1 MRSILIEGFSNR
13 LSDCSDLESSGR
25 LANKFSTRIVILPLC
40 EPFVYGLF
48 LRTLAPLRRFGSAQH
63 MLCASHR
70 CFRLHCSES
79 VRDTFLKVVLL
90 NSWQHLIDIAWPATR
105 VDILALYSILQIMNS
120 QYISVKQAFNLAVG
134 SEITLRGWVR
144 SRRDSKGVTFI
155 ELNDGSRFKS
165 MQLVVDAGVV
175 PDETLKQITTG
186 SSIAASGQLVES
198 PAKGQAVEL
207 KVNEISVYG
216 TADPVTYPLQKKG
229 HTLEFLRD
237 IGHLR
242 VRSNTF
248 GAAFRV
254 RNALTHAIHTFFQER
269 DFIYVQTPIIT
280 TSDCEGAGQMFNVT
294 SLSLAN
300 PPRTADG
307 NINWQQDFFGRP
319 AYLTVS
325 GQLEGEIFAL
335 AFSKIY
341 TFGPT
346 FRAENSN
353 TPRHLAEFW
362 MIEPEMAF
370 YELKDNMALAEEFL
384 KFIIRY
390 VLEHCP
396 EDLEFFNERIEKTVL
411 STLEHVAESKFGHIT
426 YTDAIQELKKSG
438 RTWEFP
444 VEWGVDLQTEH
455 ERFLS
460 EELFKKPVI
469 VTDYPKDIKAFYM
482 RVNDDNKT
490 VRAMDVLVPRVGEII
505 GGSQRE
511 DRHDVLLQRLRDS
524 GLDEKAYWWYFDL
537 RRYGSVPHSGF
548 GLGLERMMMYLTGL
562 KNIRD
567 VIPFPRTP
575 GNADF

>member
-1 MRSILIEGFSNR
+1 M
-13 LSDCSDLESSGR
+13 DQQ
-25 LANKFSTRIVILPLC
+25 AV
-40 EPFVYGLF
+40 
-48 LRTLAPLRRFGSAQH
+48 
-63 MLCASHR
+63 
-70 CFRLHCSES
+70 
-79 VRDTFLKVVLL
+79 
-90 NSWQHLIDIAWPATR
+90 
-105 VDILALYSILQIMNS
+105 
-120 QYISVKQAFNLAVG
+120 SVKQAFTLPIGA
-134 SEITLRGWVR
+134 SIKLRGWVR

-165 MQLVVDAGVV
+165 MQLVVDSGAVA
-175 PDETLKQITTG
+175 EEILKQVTTG
-186 SSIAASGQLVES
+186 SSIEARGVLVES

-207 KVNEISVYG
+207 KVSQIHVYG
-216 TADPVTYPLQKKG
+216 SADSGSYPLQKKG
-229 HTLEFLRD
+229 HTLEFLRE
-237 IGHLR
+237 ISHLR

-254 RNALTHAIHTFFQER
+254 RNALTHGIHTFFQER

-294 SLSLAN
+294 SLN
-300 PPRTADG
+300 MNRPPHTTDG
-307 NINWQQDFFGRP
+307 KVDWQQDFFGRP

-325 GQLEGEIFAL
+325 GQLEAEIFAL
-335 AFSKIY
+335 AFCKVY

-370 YELKDNMALAEEFL
+370 YELPDNMRLAEEFL
-384 KFIIRY
+384 KYIIRY
-390 VLEHCP
+390 VLDRCR
-396 EDLEFFNERIEKTVL
+396 EDLEFFNERIEKSVL
-411 STLEHVAESKFGHIT
+411 STLEHVAESSFGHIT
-426 YTDAIQELKKSG
+426 YTEAVEELKKSG
-438 RTWEFP
+438 RVWEFP
-444 VEWGVDLQTEH
+444 VEWGHDLQTEH

-460 EELFKKPVI
+460 EEIFKKPVI
-469 VTDYPKDIKAFYM
+469 VTDYPKDIKPFYM
-482 RVNDDNKT
+482 RINDDDRT

-511 DRHDVLLQRLRDS
+511 DRYDVLLERLRAS
-524 GLDEKAYWWYFDL
+524 GLDEKAYSWYLDL
-537 RRYGSVPHSGF
+537 RKFGSVPHSGF
-548 GLGLERMMMYLTGL
+548 GLGLERIMMYLTGL

>member
-1 MRSILIEGFSNR
+1 MRTTASSELRAPFPGSMLYAPCSPLLIVDTIADYPILGSM
-13 LSDCSDLESSGR
+13 SD
-25 LANKFSTRIVILPLC
+25 
-40 EPFVYGLF
+40 
-48 LRTLAPLRRFGSAQH
+48 
-63 MLCASHR
+63 
-70 CFRLHCSES
+70 
-79 VRDTFLKVVLL
+79 VV
-90 NSWQHLIDIAWPATR
+90 
-105 VDILALYSILQIMNS
+105 
-120 QYISVKQAFNLAVG
+120 SVKQAFLSPVG
-134 SEITLRGWVR
+134 RALTLRGWVR

-165 MQLVVDAGVV
+165 MQLVVESGVV
-175 PDETLKQITTG
+175 PEELLKQVTTG
-186 SSIAASGQLVES
+186 SSIAAAGVLVES

-207 KVNEISVYG
+207 KVQHIDLYG
-216 TADPVTYPLQKKG
+216 GADPVSYPLQKKG

-269 DFIYVQTPIIT
+269 DFLYVQTPIIT
-280 TSDCEGAGQMFNVT
+280 TSDCEGAGQLFNVT
-294 SLSLAN
+294 SLNLRN
-300 PPRTADG
+300 IPRQADG
-307 NINWQQDFFGRP
+307 NIDWSQDFFSRP
-319 AYLTVS
+319 AFLTVS
-325 GQLEGEIFAL
+325 GQLEAEIFAL
-335 AFSKIY
+335 AFSKVY

-370 YELKDNMALAEEFL
+370 YNLQDDMALAEEFL
-384 KFIIRY
+384 KSTIRY
-390 VLEHCP
+390 VLEHCG
-396 EDLEFFNERIEKTVL
+396 EDLQFFNERVEKTVL
-411 STLEHVAESKFGHIT
+411 STLEHVAESSFGHIT
-426 YTDAIQELKKSG
+426 YTDAIEELKKSG
-438 RTWEFP
+438 KAWEFP
-444 VEWGVDLQTEH
+444 VEWGNDLQTEH

-460 EELFKKPVI
+460 EEIFKKPVI
-469 VTDYPKDIKAFYM
+469 VTDYPKHIKPFYM
-482 RVNDDNKT
+482 RVNDDEKT

-511 DRHDVLLQRLRDS
+511 ERYDVLLDRLREA
-524 GLDEKAYWWYFDL
+524 GLDEKAYWWYLDL
-537 RRYGSVPHSGF
+537 RRFGSVVHSGF

-575 GNADF
+575 GSAEF

>member
-1 MRSILIEGFSNR
+1 MDQPSVSVKHAF
-13 LSDCSDLESSGR
+13 
-25 LANKFSTRIVILPLC
+25 TLPL
-40 EPFVYGLF
+40 GA
-48 LRTLAPLRRFGSAQH
+48 TL
-63 MLCASHR
+63 
-70 CFRLHCSES
+70 
-79 VRDTFLKVVLL
+79 
-90 NSWQHLIDIAWPATR
+90 
-105 VDILALYSILQIMNS
+105 
-120 QYISVKQAFNLAVG
+120 
-134 SEITLRGWVR
+134 TLRGWVR
-144 SRRDSKGVTFI
+144 SRRDSKGITFI

-165 MQLVVDAGVV
+165 MQLVVEAGRV
-175 PDETLKQITTG
+175 PEETLKQVTTG
-186 SSIAASGQLVES
+186 SSIAASGVLVES

-207 KVNEISVYG
+207 KAASIHLYG
-216 TADPVTYPLQKKG
+216 TAEAATYPLQKKG
-229 HTLEFLRD
+229 HTLEFLRE
-237 IGHLR
+237 ISHLR

-269 DFIYVQTPIIT
+269 DFLYVQTPIIT
-280 TSDCEGAGQMFNVT
+280 TSDCEGAGQMFGVT
-294 SLSLAN
+294 TLDLQH
-300 PPRTADG
+300 PPVAADG
-307 NINWQQDFFGRP
+307 TIDWQQDFFSKP

-325 GQLEGEIFAL
+325 GQLEAEIFAS
-335 AFSKIY
+335 AFSNVY

-370 YELKDNMALAEEFL
+370 YELEDDMRLAEEFL
-384 KFIIRY
+384 KYIIRY
-390 VLEHCP
+390 VLEHCG
-396 EDLEFFNERIEKTVL
+396 EDLEFFNQFIEKSVL
-411 STLEHVAESKFGHIT
+411 ATLQQVAQASFGHIT
-426 YTDAIQELKKSG
+426 YTDAVQELKKSG
-438 RTWEFP
+438 RAWEFP
-444 VEWGVDLQTEH
+444 VEWGNDLQTEH

-460 EELFKKPVI
+460 EEIFKKPVI

-482 RVNDDNKT
+482 RVNEDGKT

-511 DRHDVLLQRLRDS
+511 ERFDVLLARLRDA
-524 GLDEKAYWWYFDL
+524 GLDENDYWWYFDL

-567 VIPFPRTP
+567 VIPFPRAP

>member
-1 MRSILIEGFSNR
+1 MP
-13 LSDCSDLESSGR
+13 
-25 LANKFSTRIVILPLC
+25 A
-40 EPFVYGLF
+40 PFV
-48 LRTLAPLRRFGSAQH
+48 P
-63 MLCASHR
+63 
-70 CFRLHCSES
+70 
-79 VRDTFLKVVLL
+79 
-90 NSWQHLIDIAWPATR
+90 
-105 VDILALYSILQIMNS
+105 
-120 QYISVKQAFNLAVG
+120 VKNAFSLAVG

-165 MQLVVDAGVV
+165 MQLVVEAGTV
-175 PDETLKQITTG
+175 PEEILRQVTTG
-186 SSIAASGQLVES
+186 SSIAATGTLVES
-198 PAKGQAVEL
+198 PAKGQAIEL
-207 KVNEISVYG
+207 KAASIQLYG
-216 TADPVTYPLQKKG
+216 TADAATYPLQKKG
-229 HTLEFLRD
+229 HTLEFLRE
-237 IGHLR
+237 ISHLR

-269 DFIYVQTPIIT
+269 GFLYVQTPIIT
-280 TSDCEGAGQMFNVT
+280 TSDCEGAGQMFEVT
-294 SLSLAN
+294 TLNLQQ
-300 PPRTADG
+300 PPRAPDG
-307 NINWQQDFFGRP
+307 KIDWQQDFFAKP

-325 GQLEGEIFAL
+325 GQLEGEIFAS
-335 AFSKIY
+335 AFSNVY

-370 YELKDNMALAEEFL
+370 YELKDNMRLAEEFL
-384 KFIIRY
+384 KSIIRY
-390 VLEHCP
+390 VLEHCR
-396 EDLEFFNERIEKTVL
+396 EDLEFFNQFIEKTVL
-411 STLEHVAESKFGHIT
+411 ATLEHVAQADFGHIT
-426 YTDAIQELKKSG
+426 YTDAVAEIKKSG
-438 RTWEFP
+438 KSWEFP
-444 VEWGVDLQTEH
+444 VEWGNDLQTEH

-460 EELFKKPVI
+460 EEIFKKPVI
-469 VTDYPKDIKAFYM
+469 VTDYPKAIKAFYM
-482 RVNDDNKT
+482 RVNDDDNT

-511 DRHDVLLQRLRDS
+511 ERHDVLLARLREA
-524 GLDEKAYWWYFDL
+524 GLDEKAYWWYLDL

-575 GNADF
+575 GNAEF

>member
-1 MRSILIEGFSNR
+1 MTSQVTSI
-13 LSDCSDLESSGR
+13 
-25 LANKFSTRIVILPLC
+25 
-40 EPFVYGLF
+40 
-48 LRTLAPLRRFGSAQH
+48 
-63 MLCASHR
+63 
-70 CFRLHCSES
+70 
-79 VRDTFLKVVLL
+79 
-90 NSWQHLIDIAWPATR
+90 
-105 VDILALYSILQIMNS
+105 
-120 QYISVKQAFNLAVG
+120 KQAYDLPVN
-134 SEITLRGWVR
+134 SEVTLRGWVR
-144 SRRDSKGVTFI
+144 SRRDSKGLTFI
-155 ELNDGSRFKS
+155 ELNDGSIFRS
-165 MQLVVDAGVV
+165 MQLVVDAGMV
-175 PDETLKQITTG
+175 PEDTLKQATTG
-186 SSIAASGQLVES
+186 SGIAASGVLVES

-207 KVNEISVYG
+207 KVLQLKIYG
-216 TADPVTYPLQKKG
+216 SADAATYPLQKKG
-229 HTLEFLRD
+229 HSLEFLRE

-254 RNALTHAIHTFFQER
+254 RNALTHAIHRFFQER
-269 DFIYVQTPIIT
+269 DFLYVQTPIIT
-280 TSDCEGAGQMFNVT
+280 TSDCEGAGQMFSVT
-294 SLSLAN
+294 SLNLRN

-307 NINWQQDFFGRP
+307 HVDWQQDFFGRP

-335 AFSKIY
+335 AFSKVY

-370 YELKDNMALAEEFL
+370 YELEDNMALAEEFL
-384 KFIIRY
+384 QFTIRY
-390 VLEHCP
+390 VLDHCR
-396 EDLEFFNERIEKTVL
+396 EDLEFFNQRIERTVL
-411 STLEHVAESKFGHIT
+411 STLENVAESKFAHIT
-426 YTDAIQELKKSG
+426 YTDALQELKKSG
-438 RTWEFP
+438 KAWEFP
-444 VEWGVDLQTEH
+444 VEWGADLQTEH

-460 EELFKKPVI
+460 EEVFKKPVI
-469 VTDYPKDIKAFYM
+469 VTDYPKAIKAFYM
-482 RVNDDNKT
+482 RVNDDNRT

-511 DRHDVLLQRLRDS
+511 ERYDVLLERLRHS
-524 GLDEKAYWWYFDL
+524 GLDEKAYWWYLDL

-575 GNADF
+575 GNAEF

>member
-1 MRSILIEGFSNR
+1 M
-13 LSDCSDLESSGR
+13 
-25 LANKFSTRIVILPLC
+25 AST
-40 EPFVYGLF
+40 
-48 LRTLAPLRRFGSAQH
+48 
-63 MLCASHR
+63 
-70 CFRLHCSES
+70 
-79 VRDTFLKVVLL
+79 
-90 NSWQHLIDIAWPATR
+90 IA
-105 VDILALYSILQIMNS
+105 
-120 QYISVKQAFNLAVG
+120 SVKQAFSLPVA

-144 SRRDSKGVTFI
+144 SRRDSKGITFI

-165 MQLVVDAGVV
+165 MQLVVDAGAV
-175 PDETLKQITTG
+175 PEDVLKQVTTG
-186 SSIAASGQLVES
+186 SAIAASGVLVES

-207 KVNEISVYG
+207 KVASIQVYG
-216 TADPVTYPLQKKG
+216 GADPATYPLQKKG
-229 HTLEFLRD
+229 HTLEFLRE
-237 IGHLR
+237 ISHLR

-269 DFIYVQTPIIT
+269 GFLYVQTPIIT
-280 TSDCEGAGQMFNVT
+280 TSDCEGAGQMFAVT
-294 SLSLAN
+294 TLNLHQPA
-300 PPRTADG
+300 RTADG
-307 NINWQQDFFGRP
+307 KTDWQQDFFAKP

-325 GQLEGEIFAL
+325 GQLEGEIFAS
-335 AFSKIY
+335 AFSNVY

-370 YELKDNMALAEEFL
+370 YELEDNMRLAEEFL
-384 KFIIRY
+384 KYIIRY
-390 VLEHCP
+390 VLEHCR
-396 EDLEFFNERIEKTVL
+396 EDLEFFNQFIEKSVL
-411 STLEHVAESKFGHIT
+411 ATLEHVAEASFGAIT
-426 YTDAIQELKKSG
+426 YTDAVEQLKKSG

-444 VEWGVDLQTEH
+444 VEWGNDLQTEH

-460 EELFKKPVI
+460 EEVFKKPVI
-469 VTDYPKDIKAFYM
+469 VTDYPKAIKAFYM
-482 RVNDDNKT
+482 RVNDDDKT

-511 DRHDVLLQRLRDS
+511 ERHDVLLARLREA
-524 GLDEKAYWWYFDL
+524 GLDEQAYWWYLDL
-537 RRYGSVPHSGF
+537 RRYGSVPHAGF

-575 GNADF
+575 GNAEF

>member
-1 MRSILIEGFSNR
+1 MP
-13 LSDCSDLESSGR
+13 
-25 LANKFSTRIVILPLC
+25 AQ
-40 EPFVYGLF
+40 FV
-48 LRTLAPLRRFGSAQH
+48 
-63 MLCASHR
+63 
-70 CFRLHCSES
+70 
-79 VRDTFLKVVLL
+79 
-90 NSWQHLIDIAWPATR
+90 
-105 VDILALYSILQIMNS
+105 
-120 QYISVKQAFNLAVG
+120 SVKQALDLPVNT
-134 SEITLRGWVR
+134 EITLRGWVR
-144 SRRDSKGVTFI
+144 SRRDSKGITFI

-175 PDETLKQITTG
+175 PEEVLKQVTTG
-186 SSIAASGQLVES
+186 SSIAATGALVES

-207 KVNEISVYG
+207 KVALIQLYG
-216 TADPVTYPLQKKG
+216 TADAASYPLQKKG

-237 IGHLR
+237 ISHLR

-254 RNALTHAIHTFFQER
+254 RNALTHAIHTFFQDR
-269 DFIYVQTPIIT
+269 GFLYVQTPIIT
-280 TSDCEGAGQMFNVT
+280 TSDCEGAGQMFGVT
-294 SLSLAN
+294 TLNLQQ
-300 PPRTADG
+300 PPRTPDG
-307 NINWQQDFFGRP
+307 KTDWQQDFFAKP

-325 GQLEGEIFAL
+325 GQLEGEIFAS
-335 AFSKIY
+335 AFSNVY

-370 YELKDNMALAEEFL
+370 YELEDNMRLAEEFL
-384 KFIIRY
+384 KHIIRY
-390 VLEHCP
+390 VLEHCR
-396 EDLEFFNERIEKTVL
+396 EDLEFFNQFIEKTVL
-411 STLEHVAESKFGHIT
+411 ATLEHVAQASFGTIT
-426 YTDAIQELKKSG
+426 YTDAVQELKKSG
-438 RTWEFP
+438 KTWEFP
-444 VEWGVDLQTEH
+444 VEWGNDLQTEH

-460 EELFKKPVI
+460 EEVFKKPVI
-469 VTDYPKDIKAFYM
+469 VSDYPKAIKAFYM
-482 RVNDDNKT
+482 RVNDDDKT

-511 DRHDVLLQRLRDS
+511 ERHDVLLARLREA
-524 GLDEKAYWWYFDL
+524 GLDEKAYWWYLDL

-575 GNADF
+575 GNAEF

>member
-1 MRSILIEGFSNR
+1 MAGQ
-13 LSDCSDLESSGR
+13 
-25 LANKFSTRIVILPLC
+25 
-40 EPFVYGLF
+40 FV
-48 LRTLAPLRRFGSAQH
+48 
-63 MLCASHR
+63 
-70 CFRLHCSES
+70 
-79 VRDTFLKVVLL
+79 
-90 NSWQHLIDIAWPATR
+90 
-105 VDILALYSILQIMNS
+105 
-120 QYISVKQAFNLAVG
+120 SVKQAFSLSVG

-144 SRRDSKGVTFI
+144 SRRDSKGITFI

-165 MQLVVDAGVV
+165 MQLVVEAGAIA
-175 PDETLKQITTG
+175 EEMLKQITTG
-186 SSIAASGQLVES
+186 SSIEAGGVLVES

-207 KVNEISVYG
+207 KVASVHVYG
-216 TADPVTYPLQKKG
+216 TADATTYPLQKKG
-229 HTLEFLRD
+229 HTLEFLRE
-237 IGHLR
+237 ISHLR

-269 DFIYVQTPIIT
+269 DFLYVQTPIIT
-280 TSDCEGAGQMFNVT
+280 TSDCEGAGQMFGVT
-294 SLSLAN
+294 TLNLQQ
-300 PPRTADG
+300 PPRAEDG
-307 NINWQQDFFGRP
+307 KVDWQQDFFAKP

-325 GQLEGEIFAL
+325 GQLEGEIFAS
-335 AFSKIY
+335 AFSKVY

-370 YELKDNMALAEEFL
+370 YELLDNMRLAEEFL
-384 KFIIRY
+384 KYIIRS
-390 VLEHCP
+390 VLEHCR
-396 EDLEFFNERIEKTVL
+396 EDLEFFNQFIEKSVL
-411 STLEHVAESKFGHIT
+411 ATLEHVAESSFGHIT
-426 YTDAIQELKKSG
+426 YTEAIAELKKSG

-444 VEWGVDLQTEH
+444 VEWGNDLQTEH

-460 EELFKKPVI
+460 EEVFKKPLI
-469 VTDYPKDIKAFYM
+469 VTDYPKAIKAFYM
-482 RVNDDNKT
+482 RANDDGKT

-511 DRHDVLLQRLRDS
+511 ERYDVLLQRLEDA
-524 GLDEKAYWWYFDL
+524 GLDEKPYWWYFDL
-537 RRYGSVPHSGF
+537 RRYGTVPHSGF

-575 GNADF
+575 GNAEF

>member
-1 MRSILIEGFSNR
+1 MDQQATSIRHAFS
-13 LSDCSDLESSGR
+13 
-25 LANKFSTRIVILPLC
+25 LP
-40 EPFVYGLF
+40 VG
-48 LRTLAPLRRFGSAQH
+48 TS
-63 MLCASHR
+63 
-70 CFRLHCSES
+70 
-79 VRDTFLKVVLL
+79 L
-90 NSWQHLIDIAWPATR
+90 N
-105 VDILALYSILQIMNS
+105 
-120 QYISVKQAFNLAVG
+120 
-134 SEITLRGWVR
+134 LRGWIR

-165 MQLVVDAGVV
+165 MQLVVDSGVV
-175 PDETLKQITTG
+175 PDDILKQVTTG
-186 SSIAASGQLVES
+186 SSIEASGVLVES

-207 KVNEISVYG
+207 KVSHIHVYG
-216 TADPVTYPLQKKG
+216 SADPATYPLQKKG
-229 HTLEFLRD
+229 HTLEFLRE
-237 IGHLR
+237 ISHLR

-254 RNALTHAIHTFFQER
+254 RNALTRAIHNFFQER

-294 SLSLAN
+294 SLN
-300 PPRTADG
+300 MNKPPHALDG
-307 NINWQQDFFGRP
+307 RVDWQQDFFGRP

-325 GQLEGEIFAL
+325 GQLEAEIFAL
-335 AFSKIY
+335 AFSKVY

-370 YELKDNMALAEEFL
+370 YELADNMRLAEEFL
-384 KFIIRY
+384 KYIIRY
-390 VLEHCP
+390 VLDHSR

-411 STLEHVAESKFGHIT
+411 STLEHVAESSFGHIT
-426 YTDAIQELKKSG
+426 YTEAVQELKKSG
-438 RTWEFP
+438 RAWEFA
-444 VEWGVDLQTEH
+444 VEWGNDLQTEH

-460 EELFKKPVI
+460 EEIFKKPVI
-469 VTDYPKDIKAFYM
+469 VTDYPKDIKPFYM
-482 RVNDDNKT
+482 RLNDDDRT

-511 DRHDVLLQRLRDS
+511 DRFNVLLQRLRAS
-524 GLDEKAYWWYFDL
+524 GLDEQAYWWYLDL
-537 RRYGSVPHSGF
+537 RRFGSVPHSGF
-548 GLGLERMMMYLTGL
+548 GLGLERIMMYLTGL